1 MADLMEDKDFKN
13 AISVSVA
20 AGLAH
25 PGIEAEAVEVTSLTV
40 GASGARRA
48 LRALEEKE
56 GEAMSLNVEY
66 RIKVADTE
74 TASALKDT
82 LTAKKEEFAKT
93 FATKLSEEYAGV
105 QVASVEVQ
113 EPSVLV
119 ETEVIR
125 PQKIP
130 KEEEKSSGDN
140 TAVIGGVIGVVC
152 GVALLGGLY
161 VMSKKGAAQKEQ
173 PAMAGVGTNA
183 ADLEQPPAAPPVA
196 TENVILKE

>member
-1 MADLMEDKDFKN
+1 M
-13 AISVSVA
+13 I
-20 AGLAH
+20 
-25 PGIEAEAVEVTSLTV
+25 
-40 GASGARRA
+40 
-48 LRALEEKE
+48 
-56 GEAMSLNVEY
+56 LNVEY

-119 ETEVIR
+119 ETEVTR
-125 PQKIP
+125 PQKTP
-130 KEEEKSSGDN
+130 KKEEKSSRDN
-140 TAVIGGVIGVVC
+140 TAVIGGVIGAVC

-183 ADLEQPPAAPPVA
+183 ADLEQPPAAPPV
-196 TENVILKE
+196 